1 MLKVTKLDGRKILI
15 SPESIKYIEETPDT
29 LIQFLNGESV
39 LIKESLDDVSKL
51 DEAFRQQLLHVQDR
65 SHEKVL

>member
-39 LIKESLDDVSKL
+39 LIKESLDEVSQL
-51 DEAFRQQLLHVQDR
+51 DKKFRSQVH
-65 SHEKVL
+65 SEKDSSSENSL